1 MYARHQLGFLIW
13 ILLGG
18 SYLPF
23 IAVGDQPIQAVDLPA
38 KKIEEPAKEAPLQ
51 SKSTADPAKVEGRKL
66 IDGVVAQVDK
76 EPPIL
81 HSKIQEKVDLGPVIL
96 VSPYPATEQDPA
108 YKRALQD
115 EINLGLVLKRARELE
130 IKILPEDID
139 NQIRVLLKQE
149 GTAKL
154 DLRELESFLIE
165 NHKTM
170 ESFRKDL
177 ETQMLVMRFLGREI
191 MPQVKTTQRD
201 LEAFY
206 LQQPGHRD
214 SAMVV
219 QLKQILVR
227 CDPDASASLQVE
239 KKKLA
244 DEAYLK
250 LQGGMEFSTAMRLY
264 SEKGMQEADKVAP
277 VKMKLADLPP
287 NLREALSNTGLKGGA
302 FTEPKL
308 TPQGYRI
315 LYVVDSEFAS
325 SEDFLRQKD
334 QLEQKLRQTQREKEL
349 TLWLQKARSKA
360 KIYAVN

>member
-1 MYARHQLGFLIW
+1 MELI
-13 ILLGG
+13 GV
-18 SYLPF
+18 LPL
-23 IAVGDQPIQAVDLPA
+23 AYGDQAVQPPVQKVEVPA
-38 KKIEEPAKEAPLQ
+38 KF
-51 SKSTADPAKVEGRKL
+51 EGRKL

-81 HSKIQEKVDLGPVIL
+81 HSKIQEKVDVGPVIL
-96 VSPYPATEQDPA
+96 VSPFPATAEDPA

-130 IKILPEDID
+130 IKVSAEDID
-139 NQIRVLLKQE
+139 NQVRVLLKQE
-149 GTAKL
+149 GAQKL
-154 DLRELESFLIE
+154 DLRELEAFLQE
-165 NHKTM
+165 THKTM

-206 LQQPGHRD
+206 LQQPGHRE
-214 SAMVV
+214 SAVLV
-219 QLKQILVR
+219 QLKQILVP
-227 CDPDASASLQVE
+227 CDPDAPPALREE

-250 LQGGMEFSTAMRLY
+250 LQGGMEFSTAVRLY
-264 SEKGMQEADKVAP
+264 SDGGLQGADKAKP
-277 VKMKLADLPP
+277 IEIKLADLPP
-287 NLREALSNTGLKGGA
+287 NLQEALSGVGLKGGS

-315 LYVVDSEFAS
+315 LYVVDSKFAS

-334 QLEQKLRQTQREKEL
+334 QLEQKLRQSLREKEL
-349 TLWLQKARSKA
+349 VAWLQKARNKA
-360 KIYAVN
+360 KIYLVN